1 MCALAVLTAGAAP
14 VGKLGGAQPLQVPIA
29 RIFIALLICSA
40 LAFCIALLIKRR
52 GRIDSIRALFRPLAY
67 PPQEVRILEVR
78 RVGVHGDVALI
89 RHRDRQYLVLVQ
101 AGSATVLCEE
111 RVDPEEAAV

>member
-1 MCALAVLTAGAAP
+1 MCALAVFTAGAAP

-40 LAFCIALLIKRR
+40 LAFCLALLIKRR
-52 GRIDSIRALFRPLAY
+52 GRFDSIRALFWPLAS
-67 PPQEVRILEVR
+67 PPQQVRILEVR
-78 RVGVHGDVALI
+78 RLGLHGDVALI

-101 AGSATVLCEE
+101 AGSSTLLREE
-111 RVDPEEAAV
+111 RVAPEEADI